1 MEFNNQYLS
10 YEEYKSL
17 GGTLGEMPFN
27 ILELKARQI
36 INERT
41 QNRLKDVKK
50 IPQEVKICVYD
61 LIQIINK
68 YNNSNN
74 STSSN
79 ISSENIDGYSVTYKS
94 GTELTDEQKKQFNE
108 RIRYCMSFQRSVLNH
123 QMNII
128 KKEVTIDEFREALTW
143 FQVFSKRTL
152 HSLENI
158 PGSCL

>member
-10 YEEYKSL
+10 YKEYKNL

-41 QNRLKDVKK
+41 QNRLKDVEK
-50 IPQEVKICVYD
+50 IPQEVKNCVYD

-79 ISSENIDGYSVTYKS
+79 ISSENTDGYSVTYKS
-94 GTELTDEQKKQFNE
+94 GTELTTEQKAQFEDVMFTDLYGVIVNG
-108 RIRYCMSFQRSVLNH
+108 
-123 QMNII
+123 
-128 KKEVTIDEFREALTW
+128 EAILYLGANSSTYKGEW
-143 FQVFSKRTL
+143 
-152 HSLENI
+152 EI
-158 PGSCL
+158 C

>member
-36 INERT
+36 INGRT
-41 QNRLKDVKK
+41 QNRLKNIEE

-61 LIQIINK
+61 LINTMNK
-68 YNNSNN
+68 YNLSNN

-79 ISSENIDGYSVTYKS
+79 VSSENTDGYSVTYKS
-94 GTELTDEQKKQFNE
+94 GTEMTTEQKAQLEDVMLTDLYGVVVNG
-108 RIRYCMSFQRSVLNH
+108 
-123 QMNII
+123 
-128 KKEVTIDEFREALTW
+128 EAILYLGANSSTYKGDW
-143 FQVFSKRTL
+143 IT
-152 HSLENI
+152 
-158 PGSCL
+158 C

>member
-1 MEFNNQYLS
+1 MEFKNQYLS

-41 QNRLKDVKK
+41 QNRLKNIEE

-61 LIQIINK
+61 LINTMNK
-68 YNNSNN
+68 YNLSNN

-79 ISSENIDGYSVTYKS
+79 ISSENTDGYSVTYKS
-94 GTELTDEQKKQFNE
+94 GTELTEEQKKQYDDVMETDLYGVIVDNTP
-108 RIRYCMSFQRSVLNH
+108 ILYLGVNT
-123 QMNII
+123 NYY
-128 KKEVTIDEFREALTW
+128 KEDLST
-143 FQVFSKRTL
+143 
-152 HSLENI
+152 
-158 PGSCL
+158 C

>member
-1 MEFNNQYLS
+1 MEFNNQYLT

-36 INERT
+36 INGRT
-41 QNRLKDVKK
+41 QNRLKDVEE

-61 LIQIINK
+61 LIQTINK

-79 ISSENIDGYSVTYKS
+79 ISSENTDGYSVTYKS
-94 GTELTDEQKKQFNE
+94 GTELTEEQKKQYDDVMETDLYGVIVDNTP
-108 RIRYCMSFQRSVLNH
+108 ILYLGVNT
-123 QMNII
+123 NYY
-128 KKEVTIDEFREALTW
+128 KEDLST
-143 FQVFSKRTL
+143 
-152 HSLENI
+152 
-158 PGSCL
+158 C

>member
-1 MEFNNQYLS
+1 MEFKNQYLS

-41 QNRLKDVKK
+41 QNRLKN
-50 IPQEVKICVYD
+50 IEEMPQEVKICVYD

-94 GTELTDEQKKQFNE
+94 GTELTEEQKKQYDDAMETDLYGVIVDNTP
-108 RIRYCMSFQRSVLNH
+108 ILYLGVNT
-123 QMNII
+123 NYY
-128 KKEVTIDEFREALTW
+128 KEDLST
-143 FQVFSKRTL
+143 
-152 HSLENI
+152 
-158 PGSCL
+158 C

>member
-1 MEFNNQYLS
+1 MEFNNQYLT

-41 QNRLKDVKK
+41 QNRLKNIEE

-61 LIQIINK
+61 LINTMNK
-68 YNNSNN
+68 YNLSNN

-79 ISSENIDGYSVTYKS
+79 ISSENTDGYSVTYRS
-94 GTELTDEQKKQFNE
+94 GTELTEEQKKQYDDVMETDLYGVIVDNTP
-108 RIRYCMSFQRSVLNH
+108 ILYLGVNT
-123 QMNII
+123 NYY
-128 KKEVTIDEFREALTW
+128 KEDLST
-143 FQVFSKRTL
+143 
-152 HSLENI
+152 
-158 PGSCL
+158 C

>member
-1 MEFNNQYLS
+1 MEFNNQYLT

-41 QNRLKDVKK
+41 QNRLKNVED

-61 LIQIINK
+61 LINTMNK
-68 YNNSNN
+68 YNLSDN

-79 ISSENIDGYSVTYKS
+79 ISSENIDGYSISYKS
-94 GTELTDEQKKQFNE
+94 GTELIEEQKKQYNDIME
-108 RIRYCMSFQRSVLNH
+108 TDLNGVIVDNTPILYLGA
-123 QMNII
+123 NINYYEEDLSI
-128 KKEVTIDEFREALTW
+128 
-143 FQVFSKRTL
+143 
-152 HSLENI
+152 
-158 PGSCL
+158 

>member
-1 MEFNNQYLS
+1 MEFKNQYLS

-41 QNRLKDVKK
+41 QNRLKNIEE

-61 LIQIINK
+61 LINTMNK
-68 YNNSNN
+68 YNLSNN

-79 ISSENIDGYSVTYKS
+79 ISSENTDGYSVTYRS
-94 GTELTDEQKKQFNE
+94 GTELTEEQKKQYDDVMETDLYGVIVDNTP
-108 RIRYCMSFQRSVLNH
+108 ILYLGVNT
-123 QMNII
+123 NYY
-128 KKEVTIDEFREALTW
+128 KEDLST
-143 FQVFSKRTL
+143 
-152 HSLENI
+152 
-158 PGSCL
+158 C

>member
-1 MEFNNQYLS
+1 MEFNNQYLT

-27 ILELKARQI
+27 ILELKARQV

-41 QNRLKDVKK
+41 QNRLKNIKE

-61 LIQIINK
+61 LINTMNK

-79 ISSENIDGYSVTYKS
+79 ISSENTDGYSVTYKS
-94 GTELTDEQKKQFNE
+94 GTELTEEQKKQYDDVMETDLYGVIVDNTP
-108 RIRYCMSFQRSVLNH
+108 ILYLGVNT
-123 QMNII
+123 NYY
-128 KKEVTIDEFREALTW
+128 KEDLST
-143 FQVFSKRTL
+143 
-152 HSLENI
+152 
-158 PGSCL
+158 C

>member
-1 MEFNNQYLS
+1 MEFNNQYLT
-10 YEEYKSL
+10 YEDYKSL

-41 QNRLKDVKK
+41 QNRLKDVEK

-61 LIQIINK
+61 LIQIIKK

-94 GTELTDEQKKQFNE
+94 GTELTEEQKKQYDDAMETDLYGVIVDNTP
-108 RIRYCMSFQRSVLNH
+108 ILYLGVNTNYC
-123 QMNII
+123 
-128 KKEVTIDEFREALTW
+128 KEDLST
-143 FQVFSKRTL
+143 
-152 HSLENI
+152 
-158 PGSCL
+158 C

>member
-27 ILELKARQI
+27 ILELKAQQI

-41 QNRLKDVKK
+41 QNRLKDVEK

-61 LIQIINK
+61 LIQTINK

-94 GTELTDEQKKQFNE
+94 GTELTEEQKKQYDDVMETDLYGVIVDNTP
-108 RIRYCMSFQRSVLNH
+108 ILYLGVNT
-123 QMNII
+123 NYY
-128 KKEVTIDEFREALTW
+128 KEDLST
-143 FQVFSKRTL
+143 
-152 HSLENI
+152 
-158 PGSCL
+158 C

>member
-41 QNRLKDVKK
+41 QNRLKDVEK

-61 LIQIINK
+61 LINTMNK
-68 YNNSNN
+68 YNLSNN

-79 ISSENIDGYSVTYKS
+79 VSSENTDGYLVTYKS
-94 GTELTDEQKKQFNE
+94 GTEMTAEQKAQFEDVMLTDLYGVIVNGEAILYLGAN
-108 RIRYCMSFQRSVLNH
+108 RITYKGEWETC
-123 QMNII
+123 
-128 KKEVTIDEFREALTW
+128 
-143 FQVFSKRTL
+143 
-152 HSLENI
+152 
-158 PGSCL
+158 

>member
-27 ILELKARQI
+27 ILELKARQV

-41 QNRLKDVKK
+41 QNRLKDVEQ

-61 LIQIINK
+61 LINTMNK
-68 YNNSNN
+68 YNLSDN

-79 ISSENIDGYSVTYKS
+79 ISSENTDGYSVTYKS
-94 GTELTDEQKKQFNE
+94 GTEMTTEQKAQLEDVMLTNL
-108 RIRYCMSFQRSVLNH
+108 YGVVVNG
-123 QMNII
+123 
-128 KKEVTIDEFREALTW
+128 EAILYLGANSSTYKGDW
-143 FQVFSKRTL
+143 IT
-152 HSLENI
+152 
-158 PGSCL
+158 C

>member
-1 MEFNNQYLS
+1 MEFNNQYLT

-41 QNRLKDVKK
+41 QNRLKNIEQ

-61 LIQIINK
+61 LINTMNK
-68 YNNSNN
+68 YNLSNN

-79 ISSENIDGYSVTYKS
+79 ISSENTDGYSVTYKS
-94 GTELTDEQKKQFNE
+94 GTELTEEQKKQYDDVMETDLYGVIVDNTP
-108 RIRYCMSFQRSVLNH
+108 ILYLGVNT
-123 QMNII
+123 NYY
-128 KKEVTIDEFREALTW
+128 KEDLST
-143 FQVFSKRTL
+143 
-152 HSLENI
+152 
-158 PGSCL
+158 C

>member
-41 QNRLKDVKK
+41 QNRLKNVED

-61 LIQIINK
+61 LINTMNK
-68 YNNSNN
+68 YNLSNN

-79 ISSENIDGYSVTYKS
+79 ISSENTDGYSVTYKS
-94 GTELTDEQKKQFNE
+94 GTELTDEQKKQYNDIME
-108 RIRYCMSFQRSVLNH
+108 TDLYGIIVDNTPILYLGA
-123 QMNII
+123 NINYY
-128 KKEVTIDEFREALTW
+128 KEDLST
-143 FQVFSKRTL
+143 
-152 HSLENI
+152 
-158 PGSCL
+158 C

>member
-1 MEFNNQYLS
+1 MEFNNQYLT
-10 YEEYKSL
+10 YDEYKSL

-27 ILELKARQI
+27 ILELKARQV

-41 QNRLKDVKK
+41 QNRLKDVEK

-68 YNNSNN
+68 YNNSKN

-94 GTELTDEQKKQFNE
+94 GTELTEEQKKQYDDVMETDLYGVIVDNTP
-108 RIRYCMSFQRSVLNH
+108 ILYLGVNT
-123 QMNII
+123 NYY
-128 KKEVTIDEFREALTW
+128 KEDLST
-143 FQVFSKRTL
+143 
-152 HSLENI
+152 
-158 PGSCL
+158 C

>member
-1 MEFNNQYLS
+1 MEFNNQYLT

-41 QNRLKDVKK
+41 QNRLKDVEK

-61 LIQIINK
+61 LINTMNK
-68 YNNSNN
+68 YNLSNN

-79 ISSENIDGYSVTYKS
+79 VSSENIDGYSVTYKS
-94 GTELTDEQKKQFNE
+94 GTELTEEQKKQYDDVMETDLYGVMVDNTP
-108 RIRYCMSFQRSVLNH
+108 ILYLGVNT
-123 QMNII
+123 NYY
-128 KKEVTIDEFREALTW
+128 KEDLST
-143 FQVFSKRTL
+143 
-152 HSLENI
+152 
-158 PGSCL
+158 C

>member
-41 QNRLKDVKK
+41 QNRLKDVEK

-61 LIQIINK
+61 LINTMNK
-68 YNNSNN
+68 YNLSNN

-79 ISSENIDGYSVTYKS
+79 ISSENTDGYSVTYKS
-94 GTELTDEQKKQFNE
+94 GTEMTAEQKAQFEDIMFTDLYGVIVNGE
-108 RIRYCMSFQRSVLNH
+108 SILYLGANRSTY
-123 QMNII
+123 
-128 KKEVTIDEFREALTW
+128 KGEWET
-143 FQVFSKRTL
+143 
-152 HSLENI
+152 
-158 PGSCL
+158 C